1 MIEYY
6 STVKENGWEYAK
18 KTARELERQGGEILD
33 IVETMVPRGENAD
46 GKIYYVPG
54 YRIVVDNGHEP
65 RYKGYMLAKM
75 FENDSVTVNEN
86 LQDPPG
92 VNERAPWLW

>member
-1 MIEYY
+1 MLDYY

-18 KTARELERQGGEILD
+18 EMARKLEQQGNEILD
-33 IVETMVPRGENAD
+33 VVETMVPRGENAD

-54 YRIVVDNGHEP
+54 YRIIVDDGREP
-65 RYKGYMLAKM
+65 RYKGRM
-75 FENDSVTVNEN
+75 FARAFEDNPIAVNEN

-92 VNERAPWLW
+92 VSERTPWLW